1 MSQSIIT
8 NVKVTIIIPA
18 YNERNSIENTINGVV
33 AYFQAR
39 ENPYEIIVYAD
50 GNDGTR
56 EIVAKMS
63 ETNPRIIIMGNI
75 ERRGK
80 GYGIHQAVLAA
91 HGQIIGFIDADNKT
105 PFTEFEKF
113 TPYFQQG
120 YDVVIGSRGHR
131 ESIIEQRQPFYRR
144 LGSKGFAIYMHL
156 VMGLWDIMDTQCGFK
171 FFRAETA
178 HDLFGRQKID
188 GYMFDVEIIYLARR
202 SNYKIH
208 QVPIRW
214 RDDRDSRLNLLGGN
228 IQNFIDII
236 RIRFF
241 SG

>member
-1 MSQSIIT
+1 MSQSVIT
-8 NVKVTIIIPA
+8 NAGITIVIPA
-18 YNERNSIENTINGVV
+18 YNEHNSIEKTINGVA
-33 AYFQAR
+33 AYFQAH
-39 ENPYEIIVYAD
+39 ENSYEIIVYAD

-80 GYGIHQAVLAA
+80 GYGIRQAVLAA

-113 TPYFQQG
+113 MPYFRQG
-120 YDVVIGSRGHR
+120 YEVVIGSRGHR
-131 ESIIEQRQPFYRR
+131 ESIIEQSQPLYRR
-144 LGSKGFAIYMHL
+144 LGSKVFAIYMHL
-156 VMGLWDIMDTQCGFK
+156 VVGLWDIMDTQCGFK
-171 FFRAETA
+171 FFRAEIA
-178 HDLFGRQKID
+178 HNLFSRQKID
-188 GYMFDVEIIYLARR
+188 GYMFDVEIIYLARCF
-202 SNYKIH
+202 NYKIY
-208 QVPIRW
+208 QIPIRW
-214 RDDRDSRLNLLGGN
+214 RDDGDSRLNLLGGN
-228 IQNFIDII
+228 IQNFIDIL